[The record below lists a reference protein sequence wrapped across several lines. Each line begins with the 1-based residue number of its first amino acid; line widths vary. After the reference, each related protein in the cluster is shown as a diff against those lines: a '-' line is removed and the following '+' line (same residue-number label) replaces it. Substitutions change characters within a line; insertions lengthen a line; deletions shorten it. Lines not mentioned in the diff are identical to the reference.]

1 MKNIPITIL
10 TGFLGAGKTTLLN
23 HLFEKYPQKKFAI
36 IENEFGSMS
45 IDHELITHAKE
56 GIFELANG
64 CVCCSLSDD
73 LKKTLNKLLTQSY
86 EFDHVLIETTGIAD
100 PSAVVSSII
109 NDVHF
114 QGIFSVDGVVAL
126 ADAPNL
132 EKVMDKEAQV
142 KKQLGFADAILINK
156 VDQLQEGEI
165 QKTETI
171 INQINPLAQKEKT
184 TYAQF
189 KELDI
194 LNLAGYKIKT
204 VEKQTLQVN
213 QEDAHLHHHEILSFT
228 FTFDK
233 AFDFEKLSN
242 WLNAMLLIN
251 AGNIYRIKGIL
262 DVQGQAKK
270 IVLQSVYTDYVM
282 GIGSEWGEESKS
294 SKIVFIGKNLDKMSF
309 RESLKTCLVSS

>member
-10 TGFLGAGKTTLLN
+10 TGFLGSGKTTLLN
-23 HLFEKYPQKKFAI
+23 HLFEKYPNKKFAI

-132 EKVMDKEAQV
+132 EKVMDKEVQV

-156 VDQLQEGEI
+156 VDQLQENEI
-165 QKTETI
+165 QEVENVL
-171 INQINPLAQKEKT
+171 NQLNPLAKKEKT

-189 KELDI
+189 SELDI

-204 VEKQTLQVN
+204 VEEQTNQVN
-213 QEDAHLHHHEILSFT
+213 QEDAHLYDHEIMSFT
-228 FTFDK
+228 FTFDQ

-242 WLNAMLLIN
+242 WLNAILLIN
-251 AGNIYRIKGIL
+251 AGSIYRIKGIL
-262 DVQGQAKK
+262 DIQGQAKK

-282 GIGSEWGEESKS
+282 GKGSEWGKEPKK
-294 SKIVFIGKNLDKMSF
+294 SKIVFIGKKLDKLSF
-309 RESLKTCLVSS
+309 QESLKSCWVSL